1 MEWFREHA
9 WETWLALAMVLAIAE
24 VVSLDLVLVMLAV
37 GAGVG
42 MVAALAGAPVV
53 AQALLAIGGAAAMLL
68 LARPAL
74 VKRLHGG
81 PDLVLGS
88 RKLLGQ
94 RAVTPEEMTVHHPVT
109 LKIDGETWSAMPYDD
124 TLRIPAG
131 STVEVLEIRGA
142 TAYVHP
148 VPGIES

>member
-9 WETWLALAMVLAIAE
+9 WETWLALAMVLGVAE
-24 VVSLDLVLVMLAV
+24 MFSLDLVLLMLAA

-42 MVAALAGAPVV
+42 IVAALAGAPVV
-53 AQALLAIGGAAAMLL
+53 AQVLLAIGGSAAMLL

-88 RKLLGQ
+88 RKLIGVQALTTEPISTHQPGS
-94 RAVTPEEMTVHHPVT
+94 
-109 LKIDGETWSAMPYDD
+109 LKIDGETWTAKPYDE
-124 TLRIPAG
+124 TLRIEPG

-148 VPGIES
+148 VSTLET